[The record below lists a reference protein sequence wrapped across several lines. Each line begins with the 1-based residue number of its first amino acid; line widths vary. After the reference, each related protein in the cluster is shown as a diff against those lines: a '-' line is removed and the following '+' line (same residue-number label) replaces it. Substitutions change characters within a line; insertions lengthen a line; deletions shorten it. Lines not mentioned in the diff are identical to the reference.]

1 MKLTLVQ
8 SSAVEEKVVRPLAV
22 LADLL
27 LSPGRLCGKRNDK
40 LMDFTAAASKLR
52 QNRESAKKNQYEEEL
67 SQAKTTY
74 EALNSQ
80 LVDELPALLELGT
93 RVLTHCVKQFII
105 ARKHYVSCLSKELVE
120 IMEVIINIMRVEFE
134 IFSLLY
140 YRYTREG

>member
-1 MKLTLVQ
+1 M
-8 SSAVEEKVVRPLAV
+8 VRPLAV

-52 QNRESAKKNQYEEEL
+52 QNRESSKKPQYEEEL
-67 SQAKTTY
+67 AQAKTTY

-93 RVLTHCVKQFII
+93 AVVTHCVKQFIL
-105 ARKHYVSCLSKELVE
+105 ARKLYVTSLTKELSD
-120 IMEVIINIMRVEFE
+120 IMEVIISIGFWAAFE
-134 IFSLLY
+134 NLKYALFCIADIQ
-140 YRYTREG
+140 TEGE